1 MEEFWSEVLVVCPA
15 LVGVNVVY
23 EVGDETGDV
32 VACGRR
38 AEGSDDM
45 VFEYVDVFFDHVDSI
60 AVSIF

>member
-1 MEEFWSEVLVVCPA
+1 MEEFWGVVFVVCPA
-15 LVGVNVVY
+15 LVGINVVCK
-23 EVGDETGDV
+23 VGDEAGNV

-45 VFEYVDVFFDHVDSI
+45 VFEYVDVFFDHADSI

>member
-1 MEEFWSEVLVVCPA
+1 MEEFRVVGFVVCPA
-15 LVGVNVVY
+15 FVGVNVVY

-45 VFEYVDVFFDHVDSI
+45 VFEYVDVFFDHADSI